1 MSDVLVHCGH
11 SSDMIGVEDAFG
23 VHPHYDG
30 TGHGGVVQWDYDNRD
45 GVGDREEGHCCNM
58 EENRVEGFEDV
69 LDSGCYEAQLKV
81 LFENCDDSRQGR
93 LGHSGLA
100 ELGKQLQLGSRL
112 PQLLHLLLGDDVTAT
127 TTFEQFKETLV
138 MFLTSSRADA
148 CDEDEPADQANVH
161 ESGVE
166 AKDDEV
172 EVEPKYIKGGKRYG
186 RRSRPESFV
195 VDHESHEE
203 ATNVAFTPCGEFQ
216 EEAVFVRTNGGT
228 FEACGQSWSSPGLSY
243 HTFHDDHDHELPV
256 LTEERVRLVC
266 RGLGLDP
273 ARLGRD
279 DAADLCITLGVQQPI
294 EDILPSSADDGT
306 LDLSLLVKTLAFP
319 RPPFLASSTPYIQ
332 HSSRSCQEDPA
343 RRNATPYQLFSTSPE
358 PLFSAL
364 DDGSDCVRAQD
375 VLDLWAKHG
384 VLNGEE
390 VLKALGLAGEVML
403 SRSDLEL
410 ALECELQAQRNS
422 VPFAAIASHRA
433 ELQGM
438 RCDLIQ
444 LGQERDKLKDD
455 LDKAERRCSQLA
467 FEMDEQ
473 QELIENLNSSRL
485 GELANEHQDQIS
497 SLRADFAR
505 EREQATHQMSVEH
518 DRQEEEASSLRV
530 EQALLQQHVS
540 VLLRENTR
548 LEGELLEMAGSLAKA
563 KRHVNELQECRKQHR
578 ELDEVHPFCRDS
590 FSGEEN
596 FALIIKNYKQ
606 QIREL
611 QDRNDE
617 LQAENE
623 ELQVHD
629 GSRAVRWH
637 EKRLRSEGDGQNS
650 GIVHGCAS
658 GIPEGYSPETNVDVN
673 LPNGIGEGHQS
684 ASFGMELELEQ
695 LKEVHKLELQGLW
708 EKREREL
715 QVSKEEFEQLMATRE
730 SKIHK
735 ALETQLEELKLS
747 KRLQVE
753 VETEL
758 VKTTEELQQVKH
770 EMEEKMNEASEVG
783 HLAHQEELSETRN
796 DLKGT
801 QELLQL
807 LQDSNKAT
815 CEELHETKCVLSLS
829 QQETQNLQAALK
841 EMQRMIGNKPVVHV
855 PGDTERLGSVER
867 VRMEEESTNDLQDA
881 SDDMNTEGE
890 ENFVQVVKLEE
901 RCAQKVSDMVP
912 QHEEEQGRVQQL
924 KWYCRAT
931 RKCQVIDAGA
941 TLSHCPALYRND
953 RRSKRLC
960 PRGKGSVKRSLFSQ
974 VVSVPPRTGQ
984 RLSLLDRSERR
995 ANTSRLVQL
1004 AVELQKDGVS
1014 CREKLEDS
1022 AVYKDLAEKR
1032 AAELDKQNEHLQV
1045 KVKTLQD
1052 EAARQQAKE
1061 EELYERLAEVQASVS
1076 RQYEKAKNYIR
1087 LETIAAHQEAA
1098 ARIIRLEVDVSVA
1111 EQSVREMA
1119 AERIASLNE
1128 LKDLQSQNDGL
1139 LELEREHVLC
1149 REEKNKIEKRLQTLL
1164 HEVCILNGNL
1174 GEVSSQRDKLCSDIL
1189 LIEQDKESFQK
1200 EVSSL
1205 RKILKALQDKVFS
1218 LEDVQSKLEQAR
1230 NENASLHEELSR
1242 MAQEQAQLQGYEADL
1257 AKAQHTISQLEK
1269 EIKNRDDQNVQLK
1282 AYHESLWKRT
1292 VVRMGEVEG
1301 NLKGMRAALQEKTA
1315 FLNEQ
1320 HTGEREHGEE
1330 RKPID
1335 EETTVGLT
1343 RVDIF
1348 TKEYGGRQW
1357 ELRQNA
1363 DLHIKDLYLENARLL
1378 RALQQS
1384 EHRHHTVER
1393 KNVLLE
1399 EKVSALN
1406 KLLRR
1411 LVPEHLLAG
1420 L

>member
-637 EKRLRSEGDGQNS
+637 EKRLRPEGDGQNS

-673 LPNGIGEGHQS
+673 LPNGIGEVGHQS

-924 KWYCRAT
+924 KWYCR
-931 RKCQVIDAGA
+931 
-941 TLSHCPALYRND
+941 
-953 RRSKRLC
+953 
-960 PRGKGSVKRSLFSQ
+960 
-974 VVSVPPRTGQ
+974 
-984 RLSLLDRSERR
+984 
-995 ANTSRLVQL
+995 
-1004 AVELQKDGVS
+1004 
-1014 CREKLEDS
+1014 EKLEDS

-1098 ARIIRLEVDVSVA
+1098 ARIIRLEVDVSAA

-1357 ELRQNA
+1357 ESRQNA